1 MIQINFVILLITYH
15 IHLNTVFARLR
26 LTLGRLLV
34 MNNKISFD
42 KELIRRY
49 DTSGPRYTSYPTA
62 VQFSENFEEEDY
74 LECAEQSNDEP
85 IPSPL
90 SLYLHI
96 PFCDTICYYCGCS
109 KVITKDKSKAAPYI
123 ELLKKEIRLQGAL
136 FDKDREVIQIHWG
149 GGTPTFLTDK
159 EIYELVECIRENFNL
174 PADHLIDFGIE
185 VDPRTV
191 DKERLKELNNI
202 GFNRIS
208 FGVQDLNDCVQK
220 SVNRVQSTAQIK
232 QHIRD
237 ARDFNYQSINIDLM
251 YGLPKQTSESFAE
264 TLDAIIELDP
274 DRIAV
279 YNYAHLPEIFK
290 PQRRIN
296 VDDLPSAEEKLNIL
310 QLCINKL
317 QEAGYVYIGMD
328 HFAKASDALVKAQQQ
343 GKLHRSFQGYSTHAD
358 CDIVAMGI
366 TAISRIGENYSQNVR
381 TIEAYEKLLKQ
392 DKIPIF
398 RGIALEGDDVLRGEI
413 INELMCNNNLDIT
426 QIEAKWSINF
436 KTYFQSS
443 LNNLQQMADDGLV
456 QISNKKIII
465 TQSGRLLARSICMQF
480 DRYLQQKKTNQF
492 SRVI

>member
-1 MIQINFVILLITYH
+1 M
-15 IHLNTVFARLR
+15 
-26 LTLGRLLV
+26 GRLLV

-74 LECAEQSNDEP
+74 LECAKQSNDEP

-109 KVITKDKSKAAPYI
+109 KVITKDKSKAASYI

-191 DKERLKELNNI
+191 DKERLKTLNNI

-208 FGVQDLNDCVQK
+208 FGVQDLNDCVQQ
-220 SVNRVQSTAQIK
+220 SVNRVQSTEQIK

-237 ARDFNYQSINIDLM
+237 ARNFNYQSINIDLM

-264 TLDAIIELDP
+264 TLDTVIELDP

-296 VDDLPSAEEKLNIL
+296 EDDLPSAEEKLNIL

-328 HFAKASDALVKAQQQ
+328 HFAKESDALVKAQQQ

-381 TIEAYEKLLKQ
+381 TIDAYEKLLKQ
-392 DKIPIF
+392 NKIPIF

-426 QIEAKWSINF
+426 QIEAKWRINF
-436 KTYFQSS
+436 KTYFESS

-456 QISNKKIII
+456 QISDKEITI

-480 DRYLQQKKTNQF
+480 DRYLQQKKANQF